1 MQLVVN
7 PGEIKGAIK
16 AVPSKSMMQ
25 RVCAAALLHKGTTV
39 IRNPGVSDD
48 DKAGLGIIQQLGAIV
63 IEQEGNIVVHS
74 KGLSP
79 LSDHIFCGESGLSA
93 RLFTPIAA
101 LSEKAIRVDGKGSLM
116 HRPMNEL
123 GHILPEL
130 DVQVR
135 DFSGKLPFEVQGPL
149 QAKTIK
155 IDGSVSSQ
163 YLSGLL
169 FAYCFSAKEDV
180 VITVDELRSRP
191 YVDMT
196 LQVLERFGRPVINED
211 FKKFHIS
218 PSAFRDEEQVA
229 VTVEADWS
237 SAAIFLVAGA
247 IAGEVTISGLNQA
260 SVQADKFILR
270 LLEEAGAEIHIE
282 DDNIKCKR
290 GVLKPIETDLRDCPD
305 IFPAAAILA
314 SCCEEESYLSGLH
327 RLWHKES
334 NRAESIAEMLLQF
347 DVFFSIEDDMLCISG
362 DKQLWGCYI
371 DSYNDHRI
379 VMAAAVGAL
388 RADSRV
394 IIDNAEAVNKSYP
407 GFFDALK
414 ALGVNYY
421 IKND

>member
-7 PGEIKGAIK
+7 PCEIKGTIK

-39 IRNPGVSDD
+39 IRNPGVSEDN
-48 DKAGLGIIQQLGAIV
+48 KAAIGIIQQLGATVTEQDGSIIV
-63 IEQEGNIVVHS
+63 QS
-74 KGLSP
+74 SGLAP
-79 LSDHIFCGESGLSA
+79 VSDHIFCGESGLST

-101 LSEKAIRVDGKGSLM
+101 LSENAIRIEGKGSLLQ
-116 HRPMNEL
+116 RPMNEL

-130 DVQVR
+130 GVQVR
-135 DFSGKLPFEVQGPL
+135 DFNGKVPFEVQGPM
-149 QAKTIK
+149 QARTIK
-155 IDGSVSSQ
+155 IDGYVSSQ

-169 FAYCFSAKEDV
+169 FAYCFSAKEHV

-196 LQVLERFGRPVINED
+196 LEVLERFGRPVVNEQY
-211 FKKFHIS
+211 KEFHIMPGS
-218 PSAFRDEEQVA
+218 FRDKEQVD
-229 VTVEADWS
+229 VTIEGDWS

-247 IAGEVTISGLNQA
+247 IAGEVTVEGLNA
-260 SVQADKFILR
+260 ESVQADKFILK
-270 LLEEAGAEIHIE
+270 LLEKAGVEISIE
-282 DDNIKCKR
+282 EGRITSKR
-290 GVLKPIETDLRDCPD
+290 GTLKPIETDLRDSPD

-314 SCCEEESYLSGLH
+314 SCCGEESYLSGLH

-347 DVFFSIEDDMLCISG
+347 DVFFSIEDDMLCIAG
-362 DKQLWGCYI
+362 GKPLWGCYI

-379 VMAAAVGAL
+379 VMAAAIGAL

-394 IIDNAEAVNKSYP
+394 MIDNAEAVNKSYP
-407 GFFDALK
+407 GFFDALNT
-414 ALGVNYY
+414 LGVAYY
-421 IKND
+421 FKND

>member
-1 MQLVVN
+1 MIVS
-7 PGEIKGAIK
+7 PGGIKGTIK

-48 DKAGLGIIQQLGAIV
+48 DRAALGIIRQLGATV
-63 IEQEGNIVVHS
+63 TELDCDIVVHS

-79 LSDHIFCGESGLSA
+79 ITDHVFCGESGLST

-101 LSEKAIRVDGKGSLM
+101 LSEKAIRIEGKGSLLQ
-116 HRPMNEL
+116 RPMNEL

-135 DFSGKLPFEVQGPL
+135 DFNGKLPFEVQGPL
-149 QAKTIK
+149 RVKNIQ
-155 IDGSVSSQ
+155 IDGYVSSQ

-169 FAYCFSAKEDV
+169 FAYCFSATQNV
-180 VITVDELRSRP
+180 TITVDELRSKP
-191 YVDMT
+191 YVAMT
-196 LQVLERFGRPVINED
+196 LQVLERFGRPVINEGYQ
-211 FKKFHIS
+211 KFHIK
-218 PSAFRDEEQVA
+218 PSLFRDESEVDI
-229 VTVEADWS
+229 TIEGDWS

-247 IAGEVTISGLNQA
+247 IAGDVTVEGLNPE
-260 SVQADKFILR
+260 SVQADKFILK
-270 LLEEAGAEIHIE
+270 LLDEAGAAVAIE
-282 DDNIKCKR
+282 GNAVRTGCNI
-290 GVLKPIETDLRDCPD
+290 LKPIETDLKDSPD

-314 SCCEEESYLSGLH
+314 SCCVEESYLSGLH

-407 GFFDALK
+407 GFFDALT

>member
-7 PGEIKGAIK
+7 PGEIKGTIK

-39 IRNPGVSDD
+39 IHNPGVSED
-48 DKAGLGIIQQLGAIV
+48 DKAALGIIQQLGARV
-63 IEQEGNIVVHS
+63 IEQEASIIVHS
-74 KGLSP
+74 GGLSP
-79 LSDHIFCGESGLSA
+79 VTDNIFCGESGLST

-101 LSEKAIRVDGKGSLM
+101 LSEQPIRIDGKGSLLQ
-116 HRPMNEL
+116 RPMNEL

-130 DVQVR
+130 GVHVR
-135 DFSGKLPFEVQGPL
+135 GFIGKVPFEVQGPL
-149 QAKTIK
+149 QARSIK
-155 IDGSVSSQ
+155 IDGYVSSQ

-180 VITVDELRSRP
+180 VITVDELRSKP

-196 LQVLERFGRPVINED
+196 LQVLERFGRPVINQDYKE
-211 FKKFHIS
+211 FYIRPASF
-218 PSAFRDEEQVA
+218 FDEAQVDI
-229 VTVEADWS
+229 TIEGDWS

-247 IAGEVTISGLNQA
+247 IAGEVTVAGLNVT

-270 LLEEAGAEIHIE
+270 LLEDAGADVCIE
-282 DDNIKCKR
+282 DGKIRCR
-290 GVLKPIETDLRDCPD
+290 RSILKPIETDLRDCPD

-347 DVFFSIEDDMLCISG
+347 DVFFSIEDDMLCIAG
-362 DKQLWGCYI
+362 EKPLWGCYI

-379 VMAAAVGAL
+379 VMAAAIGAL

-394 IIDNAEAVNKSYP
+394 MIDNAEAVNKSYP
-407 GFFDALK
+407 GFFDALD
-414 ALGVNYY
+414 ALGVEYY
-421 IKND
+421 LKND